1 MRVEREACRKCRVI
15 SGFWVDMAKL
25 RLGVGNV
32 R

>member
-1 MRVEREACRKCRVI
+1 MRVEREACMKYGLCL
-15 SGFWVDMAKL
+15 GFWVDMMKL